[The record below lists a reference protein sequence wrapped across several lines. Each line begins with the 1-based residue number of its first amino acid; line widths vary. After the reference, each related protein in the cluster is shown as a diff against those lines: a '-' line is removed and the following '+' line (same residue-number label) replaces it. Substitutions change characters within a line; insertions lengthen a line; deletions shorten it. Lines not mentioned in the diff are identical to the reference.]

1 MDTASLLLEMYD
13 RIPPLAAGA
22 VNGLDEE
29 QLCRA
34 PEPGANTIGW
44 LVWHLARV
52 QDHHISELLGTEQV
66 WAGGDW
72 AGRFGLEAD
81 PSNTGY
87 GHGPQEVEAVRPES
101 AEALLAYLDE
111 VQGRTTA
118 MLQGLSARRPRSC
131 GRPALGSSGHPGR
144 APGQHRRRQ
153 PAARRTGGL
162 RAGTPPRL
170 ISGRRVWASGRTP
183 RSGTPSRSRAARRR
197 RRPWER
203 PGASRT
209 TRRARRPGWSPPP

>member
-72 AGRFGLEAD
+72 AGRFALEAD

-87 GHGPQEVEAVRPES
+87 GHSPQEVEAVRPES

-118 MLQGLSARRPRSC
+118 MLQGLTPDDLDRVVDQRWDPPVTLGVRLVSIADDSLQHAGQAAYAR
-131 GRPALGSSGHPGR
+131 
-144 APGQHRRRQ
+144 
-153 PAARRTGGL
+153 GL
-162 RAGTPPRL
+162 LRG
-170 ISGRRVWASGRTP
+170 
-183 RSGTPSRSRAARRR
+183 
-197 RRPWER
+197 
-203 PGASRT
+203 
-209 TRRARRPGWSPPP
+209 